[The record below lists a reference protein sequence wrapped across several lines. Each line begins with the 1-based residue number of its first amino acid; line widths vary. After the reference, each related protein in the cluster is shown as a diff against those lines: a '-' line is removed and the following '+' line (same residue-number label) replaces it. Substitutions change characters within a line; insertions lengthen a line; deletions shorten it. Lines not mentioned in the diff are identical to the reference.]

1 MKKIVFRLIIS
12 LILVFLTLAIYLSTI
27 GIKTKRFN
35 NLIVSKISEFDPNLI
50 LNINQINFKLNLLS
64 LAIDLKTLGTDL
76 TYKNKN
82 IKLESI
88 RSQISLQS
96 LINNQF
102 ALSEIMISTKSIPIK
117 NLISL
122 IRVIKK
128 DPRLLLAEH
137 ITENGYII
145 ADLKLEFDEVG
156 KIKKNF
162 IINGLVN
169 NAKLSL
175 LKKEISKLNFI
186 FQITDQELNFKNI
199 KLLLNNKEIDIPAI
213 NAKKE
218 KKEFLFSGSINNK
231 NTSLK
236 KNEIKNFISNK
247 FLNDYFN
254 SILFNSESDFTFK
267 IDNKFQLK
275 NLNVKSVLNVEKLE
289 IDNFLENRSFFPEI
303 RKTIKFEKQKIK
315 VTYNQNKIDID
326 GSGDIFFQ
334 KNSDLINYKIS
345 NKNGNYLFNVNLKIK
360 DNPFILEL
368 IDFEK
373 NLKSNLDLRFVGF
386 LEKNTLMFKKINLL
400 ENNNNLSVNNLILS
414 NDYKIEDIENI
425 KFNFIDRKNQ
435 INELEIKKV
444 NKNYKIVGNSFNAD
458 KLITKLLNSQKEN
471 KKKYFAKNF
480 KIKVDLKKV
489 NLDENNMIK
498 NLRGEISFNDNK
510 ITDLSLN
517 SRFSD
522 NQKITFTLRENNGEK
537 ITTLF
542 SNQAK
547 PLVDRYKFIKGFSEG
562 KLDFYSVK
570 RNNVSKSTLK
580 IYNFKLKELPA
591 LTKILT
597 LASLQGIADL
607 LSGEGIRFTEFEMN
621 FINEKNLMTIEEI
634 YAIGPAISVLMEG
647 YIEKD
652 NLISLRGT
660 LVPATTIN
668 KTIGSIPFIGNILV
682 GNKVGEG
689 VFGVSF
695 KIKGPPKD
703 LNTSVNPIKTLTP
716 RFITRTLEK
725 IKKN

>member
-50 LNINQINFKLNLLS
+50 LNINQINFKLSLLS

-162 IINGLVN
+162 IIKGLVN

-247 FLNDYFN
+247 FLNNYFN

>member
-213 NAKKE
+213 IAKKE

-414 NDYKIEDIENI
+414 NDYIEDIENI

-489 NLDENNMIK
+489 NLDENNIIK